1 MGRVLHAAV
10 AGWSTHLGSPQCR
23 HLQIFLEGWSMS
35 PEKTRLLP
43 SGKGLDADISRAK
56 VGKRAEI
63 LGVNL

>member
-1 MGRVLHAAV
+1 
-10 AGWSTHLGSPQCR
+10 
-23 HLQIFLEGWSMS
+23 MS